1 MKKIVE
7 FDPYT
12 PSALKKAFKKH
23 YALFVAGSTQ
33 ELVKQL
39 ESALQ
44 KVKLSIKSKRS

>member
-33 ELVKQL
+33 ELAEQL

-44 KVKLSIKSKRS
+44 KAKLAIKHKGS